1 MVADTVFG
9 TLGLLEKVAEY
20 CSAEDISSHCGVS
33 RRFREAF
40 GRDCL
45 WQELCTTYGFRSLTS
60 VTKTRGR
67 KSFKSIYIDALCI
80 ECRSAEGSAGS
91 IVIDTNGGSSSR
103 MGGIDGPKSSL
114 VCLCAQCFQTVQEC
128 GQWSDRIRFSL
139 QNAKKRLTYHVWSTV
154 LNKIPYKNTDKK
166 RKVAGGT
173 SAVAGTGVSRGKKSS
188 ERYEDP
194 ESNNYLLK
202 LLKK

>member
-1 MVADTVFG
+1 MSGETVFA

-33 RRFREAF
+33 RRFREVF
-40 GRDCL
+40 SRDCL
-45 WQELCTTYGFRSLTS
+45 WQELCNTYGFRSLTS

-67 KSFKSIYIDALCI
+67 KSFKSIYIGALCI

-114 VCLCAQCFQTVQEC
+114 VCLCAQCFQAVQEC

-154 LNKIPYKNTDKK
+154 LNKIPYKSADKK
-166 RKVAGGT
+166 RKAANSVATVAGVG
-173 SAVAGTGVSRGKKSS
+173 AGRGKKSAD
-188 ERYEDP
+188 RYEDP